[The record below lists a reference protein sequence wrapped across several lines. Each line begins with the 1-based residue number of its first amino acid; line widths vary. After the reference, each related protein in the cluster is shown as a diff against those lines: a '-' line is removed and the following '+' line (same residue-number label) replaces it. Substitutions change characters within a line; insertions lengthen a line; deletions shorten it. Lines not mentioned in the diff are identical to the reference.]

1 MKSWGLSEKNNNSR
15 ILVAFYTSEVSK
27 CNLVLRMSN
36 VQSSKNVGGG
46 FFYTTSAGNFL
57 TFTNI
62 CKQCFRARFLNISVF
77 HFPYNMGKNLTINE
91 IIFSRMYFFK
101 KTWLKVQTHLS
112 KEICH
117 QSSTLMQYNAI

>member
-1 MKSWGLSEKNNNSR
+1 MKLWGLSERTIYNSR

-27 CNLVLRMSN
+27 CNLVLRMAN

-46 FFYTTSAGNFL
+46 FFL
-57 TFTNI
+57 HDI
-62 CKQCFRARFLNISVF
+62 CWQFSDIHKYFQGMFSSQIFEYLSFFIF
-77 HFPYNMGKNLTINE
+77 HSQSPYNMENISLINE
-91 IIFSRMYFFK
+91 TIFSRLYFFMYK

-117 QSSTLMQYNAI
+117 Q